1 MKNRGVKVALII
13 ILAILSIALIMIMVF
28 KIVNRDM
35 KFNLSLIGFGD
46 KTEMLF
52 QEEYEV
58 EALESIDVDV
68 SSSNVRIEKTDTDK
82 VKVTAYGDKG
92 DTVQATINEN
102 ELSIRKQN
110 TNLYIF
116 TVFYWCREEIIIE
129 IPNESDE
136 SFKIHTSSGDITTTD
151 LETNQIQFETGSGDI
166 TCGNLNNGD
175 LKSSSGDISIGD
187 GNEITLNT
195 SSGKIKTGNVNMLNA
210 KASSGDID
218 TGTIEEG
225 KVETSSGKITIE
237 GAKRLQAQCSSGE
250 MNITHIENYCELST
264 SSGDIEIQSLNIA
277 ENSTISTRSGNV
289 DIRK

>member
-1 MKNRGVKVALII
+1 
-13 ILAILSIALIMIMVF
+13 
-28 KIVNRDM
+28 M

-46 KTEMLF
+46 KTEMIF

-58 EALESIDVDV
+58 ETLESIDVDV

-82 VKVTAYGDKG
+82 VRVTAYGDKG
-92 DTVQATINEN
+92 DTVQSTINEN

-136 SFKIHTSSGDITTTD
+136 SFKIHTSSGDIVTPD
-151 LETNQIQFETGSGDI
+151 LEANQVQFETGSGDI
-166 TCGNLNNGD
+166 TCGNLKNGD
-175 LKSSSGDISIGD
+175 LKSSSGDIFIGN

-195 SSGKIKTGNVNMLNA
+195 SSGKIKTSNVNILNA
-210 KASSGDID
+210 KASSGDIEI
-218 TGTIEEG
+218 GTIEEG
-225 KVETSSGKITIE
+225 KVETSSGKINIE

-250 MNITHIENYCELST
+250 MKIMHIENYCELAT
-264 SSGDIEIQSLNIA
+264 SSGNVEIQSLNIT
-277 ENSTISTRSGNV
+277 ENSTISAKSGNV
-289 DIRK
+289 DIRKQK